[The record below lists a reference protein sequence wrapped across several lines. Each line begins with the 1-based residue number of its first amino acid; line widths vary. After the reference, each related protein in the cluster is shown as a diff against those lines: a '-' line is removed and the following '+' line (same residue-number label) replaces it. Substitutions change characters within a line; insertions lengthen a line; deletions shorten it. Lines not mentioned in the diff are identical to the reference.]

1 MSLSHAETRKRLSG
15 KRPEAHQVEWVVGTI
30 SAIATAALLFYLAYQ
45 ALTDQQTPPRFE
57 LLAGPVEHV
66 GGSYYVPV
74 KVTNRGASAAAN
86 VVLAAQSAGQN
97 REAPTI
103 TFDYVPANST
113 RRGTFVFLD
122 DPGPAA
128 RLQVN
133 VTSYR
138 EP

>member
-15 KRPEAHQVEWVVGTI
+15 QRQGSHQVEWVVGTI
-30 SAIATAALLFYLAYQ
+30 SAIATAALLVYLAYQ
-45 ALTDQQTPPRFE
+45 AVTGQQTPPRFD

-66 GGSYYVPV
+66 GNSFYVPV
-74 KVTNRGASAAAN
+74 RVTNRGASAAAN
-86 VVLAAQSAGQN
+86 VVIAAQPPGQD

-103 TFDYVPANST
+103 TFDYVPADST

-122 DPGPAA
+122 DPGPAE
-128 RLQVN
+128 RLQVE